1 MNSEQ
6 SPIHA
11 GQMPLHMPVSAQ
23 ASTIDTRLVRLAH
36 LVIDPQQLDAYR
48 AALREGI
55 EAALRLEPGVLTL
68 YAVSAQADPT
78 RFTLLEI
85 YADQAAY
92 EAHLRSPHFLRYK
105 ALTQDMVRSL
115 ELVDT
120 VPLLPGTPRLP
131 QRA

>member
-1 MNSEQ
+1 VNQGSRD
-6 SPIHA
+6 A
-11 GQMPLHMPVSAQ
+11 ADG
-23 ASTIDTRLVRLAH
+23 ASDPRLVRLAH
-36 LVIDPQQLDAYR
+36 LVIDPLQLAAYR
-48 AALREGI
+48 AALSEGI

-68 YAVSAQADPT
+68 FAVSAQADPT

-92 EAHLRSPHFLRYK
+92 EAHLRSPHFLHYK

-131 QRA
+131 QRG

>member
-1 MNSEQ
+1 M
-6 SPIHA
+6 
-11 GQMPLHMPVSAQ
+11 
-23 ASTIDTRLVRLAH
+23 DTRLVRLAH
-36 LVIDPQQLDAYR
+36 LVIDPLQLDAYR

-68 YAVSAQADPT
+68 YAVSHQADPT

-85 YADQAAY
+85 YADRAAY
-92 EAHLRSPHFLRYK
+92 EAHIQSPHFLHYK

-120 VPLLPGTPRLP
+120 VPLLPGTPRVSPCIFRPRTSSGSPSGLW
-131 QRA
+131 ASC

>member
-1 MNSEQ
+1 MTTDLG
-6 SPIHA
+6 SPVPQA
-11 GQMPLHMPVSAQ
+11 GTVPPA
-23 ASTIDTRLVRLAH
+23 ASDARLVRLAH
-36 LVIDPQQLDAYR
+36 LAIDPLQLAAYR
-48 AALREGI
+48 AALSEGI

-68 YAVSAQADPT
+68 FAVSAQADPT

-92 EAHLRSPHFLRYK
+92 EAHLRSPHFLHYK

-131 QRA
+131 QRG